1 MKQSSKASQTGV
13 SETGFSKK
21 VLEQVREGLR
31 ISIRETGRFVFGGLV
46 GWGTVKKMQCLTCWL
61 HSKLFIFFWNPRVL
75 ISKKL
80 VSFGVADFD
89 EMDSILKIG
98 GEEKQWNHQAS
109 FSHVFHTILKM
120 TKTNMHLKIPTGR
133 KKAERMKGEQKE
145 RKKGGQSWHTLTPD
159 RSPPGG
165 TYWQHA
171 I

>member
-1 MKQSSKASQTGV
+1 MGNC
-13 SETGFSKK
+13 E
-21 VLEQVREGLR
+21 
-31 ISIRETGRFVFGGLV
+31 
-46 GWGTVKKMQCLTCWL
+46 KMQCLTCWL
-61 HSKLFIFFWNPRVL
+61 HSKLFIFFWNPRVR

-89 EMDSILKIG
+89 EMDSFENIG
-98 GEEKQWNHQAS
+98 GEEKQWDHKAS

-171 I
+171 MEPVRCIALMWTSDFCCISWFERVRDSWRKILRPAREG